1 MLKKHLF
8 EHYGVKKDF
17 QLVHSQ
23 SDNVPYALNIS
34 KELDAIY
41 VEKESDIFNNIFLYI
56 DMIKTAKEIHCVDSS
71 FIHLV
76 ERIDTDAT
84 LYYHTNRNS
93 ITYLKKDWEN
103 IDYGH

>member
-1 MLKKHLF
+1 MIKQLKK
-8 EHYGVKKDF
+8 
-17 QLVHSQ
+17 
-23 SDNVPYALNIS
+23 
-34 KELDAIY
+34 
-41 VEKESDIFNNIFLYI
+41 YI
-56 DMIKTAKEIHCVDSS
+56 VLIAA
-71 FIHLV
+71 IHLV